1 MPKYIYRNIGECLY
15 HIRQENLNTL
25 EICNKIDIFSIYDFK
40 LKKISS
46 KDIFMACKIF
56 ANCIDFTI
64 QKAHDGIFEF

>member
-1 MPKYIYRNIGECLY
+1 MFISLQTRKSRYLRN
-15 HIRQENLNTL
+15 L
-25 EICNKIDIFSIYDFK
+25 ELGALLVAI

-46 KDIFMACKIF
+46 KYIFMACKIF